1 MRRGALWLVLLLGL
15 AGCCSPLAAAQG
27 GRSVEQVRASGS
39 LRGSDLDGAWVV
51 AKLQTDPA
59 LSRRF
64 DHLLTALG
72 EVEAAEIRRW
82 IGAEVTRQ
90 HGAATAAQVLLAW
103 DDHLARLQNKPT
115 PGQEGGNTYPTNPPP
130 KPAPTPPA
138 LPRGMLLP
146 EPSASAEQLQALHAQ
161 RVERFGAEAAER
173 LRAEDAAR
181 WAWQHRLAQ
190 ARAQW
195 PSLPSAEREAWLQ
208 RRFSGSELL
217 RARTLLGLPP

>member
-1 MRRGALWLVLLLGL
+1 MRCALWLTTLLWL
-15 AGCCSPLAAAQG
+15 AGCGAPPAAAQG
-27 GRSVEQVRASGS
+27 GRSVEQVRLSGS
-39 LRGSDLDGAWVV
+39 LRGSDLDGDWVV

-72 EVEAAEIRRW
+72 EVDTAEIRRW

-103 DDHLARLQNKPT
+103 DEHLARLQNKPT
-115 PGQEGGNTYPTNPPP
+115 PGQEAGNTYPANPPQ
-130 KPAPTPPA
+130 KPVRNPPA
-138 LPRGMLLP
+138 APRTVLLP

-161 RVERFGAEAAER
+161 RIAKLGPEAAER
-173 LRAEDAAR
+173 LRVEDAAR
-181 WAWQHRLAQ
+181 WAWAQRLAQ
-190 ARAQW
+190 ARTQLQA
-195 PSLPSAEREAWLQ
+195 LPTAEHEAHLKRQ
-208 RRFSGSELL
+208 FSGSELL